1 MHSYIAIQNTY
12 DVFEIALFIDG
23 NFVDKKRENKYHAS
37 KLFIPLLDEL
47 LTKNNVKIS
56 DFDFCAVNCGPGPFS
71 TLRSVIASVNGLHFA
86 TNIPLIGIDGLE
98 AAFLEFYDN
107 KYENTVVLLNAF
119 NNEVYYLIAHHD
131 QILSMGYQKISALK
145 DILLPQFSLCSNRG
159 PHQKELKMGLNERG
173 FNSVNHPINFIG
185 NGVTLHQSLI
195 QEKFGNNA
203 VIKEQNP
210 SMCSIEMIGK
220 LGLEKWLL
228 KQTSPTFVMPLH
240 LKKHAVEL

>member
-12 DVFEIALFIDG
+12 DVFEIALFV
-23 NFVDKKRENKYHAS
+23 NNKLVDKKREDKHNTS

-47 LTKNNVKIS
+47 LTKNSAKIS

-71 TLRSVIASVNGLHFA
+71 TLRSIIASVNGLHFA
-86 TNIPLIGIDGLE
+86 TNIPLVSIDGLE
-98 AAFLEFYDN
+98 TTFLEFYDN

-131 QILSMGYQKISALK
+131 QILSKGYQKIDLF
-145 DILLPQFSLCSNRG
+145 L
-159 PHQKELKMGLNERG
+159 QKIKQQIPD
-173 FNSVNHPINFIG
+173 SIHFIG

-195 QEKFGNNA
+195 QETFGNNA
-203 VIKEQNP
+203 VIKKSNP
-210 SMCSIEMIGK
+210 SMCSVEMIGK
-220 LGLEKWLL
+220 VGLEKWLL
-228 KQTSPTFVMPLH
+228 KQGTTTYVMPLH